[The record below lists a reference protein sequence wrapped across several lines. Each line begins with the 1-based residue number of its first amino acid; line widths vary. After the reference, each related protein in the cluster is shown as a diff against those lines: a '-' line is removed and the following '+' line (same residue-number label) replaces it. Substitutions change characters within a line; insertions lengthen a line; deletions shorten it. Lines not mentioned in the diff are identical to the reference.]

1 MSLMEPDPH
10 LLAEM
15 PLFLWAGN
23 LTTAS
28 SSSFPPPNPT
38 HPDGSVPSHPC
49 PAGSP
54 AIPSAFPMCG
64 RLLSAAFGQTQGGAA
79 SLPRVKG
86 VKLCSLQRSMLTKDR
101 HAKQL
106 RKPLLQPVPPILL
119 PVPRHSA
126 AAHPGGR
133 RLPSSL
139 PSPCSPAP
147 LRLQGRPPGPWL

>member
-1 MSLMEPDPH
+1 MFQMEPDPH

-15 PLFLWAGN
+15 HLFLWAAN
-23 LTTAS
+23 LISA
-28 SSSFPPPNPT
+28 SSSFPRPNPT

-49 PAGSP
+49 PAGSQ
-54 AIPSAFPMCG
+54 ANPSAFPWG
-64 RLLSAAFGQTQGGAA
+64 RPAPQRSLWADQRGAA

-86 VKLCSLQRSMLTKDR
+86 VKLCSLQRSVLTKDR